1 MFDELLFAILLILL
15 FWNVVGLINRWYKL
29 EKHGITVSPGMLIWR
44 TKRGLGFIDR
54 VARAYRRGWVT
65 FGTVAAVMGFVFMLV
80 ILFMFGQSAAFIIQE
95 PEAAPPGAMIPIPGV
110 TIPLFYGLVSLFSVL
125 IVHEFAH
132 GFVMRAQDIRTK
144 STGVLLFVVLPGA
157 FVEQDEKQMKNAPI
171 SKRLR
176 VYGAG
181 PFANILFALVCLGLL
196 LVSISPSPGVYVYD
210 TVKTYQLADNT
221 VISGASWGVLC
232 PGDRLVELSHV
243 VDNTAVDRVVIEE
256 YGNFSEFMENT
267 REGDNVLVLVERN
280 GQEENF
286 LITLTQYPENEN
298 RGMMG
303 VFLTYAQSGFL
314 YYVFNPLFDIMG
326 PKTRAVNPYA
336 YDARVPWPV
345 VDLLRWL
352 IFLHFAIGLFNLLP
366 MKPLDG
372 GYLISGAVERVS
384 SGRVAAAVSNAISFV
399 VLALLLVN
407 FMPVF
412 I

>member
-1 MFDELLFAILLILL
+1 MFDDVLFAILLILL
-15 FWNVVGLINRWYKL
+15 FWNVVGLINRWHKL

-95 PEAAPPGAMIPIPGV
+95 PESAPPGAMIPIPGV

-132 GFVMRAQDIRTK
+132 GFVMRAQGIRTK

-157 FVEQDEKQMKNAPI
+157 FVEQDEKQLKNAPI

-181 PFANILFALVCLGLL
+181 PFANILFAFACLGLL
-196 LVSISPSPGVYVYD
+196 LVSISPNPGVYVYD
-210 TVKTYQLADNT
+210 TVESYQLADNT
-221 VISGASWGVLC
+221 VVPGASWGILR
-232 PGDRLVELSHV
+232 PGDRLLELSHL
-243 VDNTAVDRVVIEE
+243 VDNVAVDRVVIEGYE
-256 YGNFSEFMENT
+256 NFSEFMENT
-267 REGDNVLVLVERN
+267 KEGDNVVVLVERN

-303 VFLTYAQSGFL
+303 VLLTYAHSGFL

-326 PKTRAVNPYA
+326 PKTYAINPYT
-336 YDARVPWPV
+336 YDAHVPWSA

-352 IFLHFAIGLFNLLP
+352 IFLHFAVGLFNLLP

-384 SGRVAAAVSNAISFV
+384 SRQRAAAVSNAISFV
-399 VLALLLVN
+399 VLLLLLVN